1 MSALRRPEFIIAG
14 APRCGTTW
22 VYQLADLHP
31 QIVMARPM
39 VPEPKYFLRDD
50 IYAQG
55 LEHYSRAWFADIP
68 VDLVAGEKSA
78 NYLESA
84 TAAERMAKDL
94 PDVKLVFILR
104 NPIHRA
110 FSNYLWSR
118 QNGVETES
126 FADALTQEETR
137 EREVSE
143 RMRFAR
149 PHALFSRGLYADLLG
164 PWFRLFPKRQIL
176 VLKYEDIAT
185 DPAGL
190 AARFHRHLGVEPR
203 PQDSAQLGVINAA
216 QNDAGEAMDPDIYK
230 ALRLR
235 YLEPNARLAA
245 LVGSD
250 FGIWN
255 T

>member
-1 MSALRRPEFIIAG
+1 MSPLRLPQFIIAG

-22 VYQLADLHP
+22 LYQLADLHP
-31 QIVMARPM
+31 QIAVARPM

-50 IYAQG
+50 IYALG
-55 LEHYSRAWFADIP
+55 LEHYSRTWFAGIST
-68 VDLVAGEKSA
+68 DLVAGEKSA

-84 TAAERMAKDL
+84 TAAERIAADL
-94 PDVKLVFILR
+94 PGVQLVFILR

-118 QNGVETES
+118 QNGMEGES
-126 FADALTQEETR
+126 FAEALAQEEDR
-137 EREVSE
+137 ERQVSDKL
-143 RMRFAR
+143 RFAR
-149 PHALFSRGLYADLLG
+149 PHALFSRGLYADLLA
-164 PWFRLFPKRQIL
+164 PYFRLFPSRQIL
-176 VLKYEDIAT
+176 VLAYEDIAR

-190 AARFHRHLGVEPR
+190 AERFHRHLGVEPR

-216 QNDAGEAMDPDIYK
+216 RNDAGEAMDPDIYN

-250 FGIWN
+250 FSIWN